1 MGKFINFNGELLPED
16 QPVFTAASRAARFG
30 DGLFETMRMNNGQV
44 LFAEQHASRLFKGLQ
59 LLQFKLPKDFT
70 WNFLENEIARLAK
83 KNNCSPHARI
93 RLMVVRGEGAISDE
107 PINSPQFLIE
117 CWPTEIYSFNQK
129 GISLGIFEEARKSND
144 HYSSIKSANFLPYV
158 MAMEFA
164 KGKGWDECLL
174 LNSEHR
180 VCDGTIS
187 NVFWIRGSGI
197 CTPPLSE
204 GGIAGVMRSFLLE
217 ALLYNGYF
225 VEEEQ
230 CTIKELLGA
239 DEIFLTNVVRGIR
252 WVSTLQEKAYKNDI
266 TTKIFNELI
275 KPLM

>member
-1 MGKFINFNGELLPED
+1 MPQYINFNGQLVPHD
-16 QPVFTAASRAARFG
+16 KPVFTAASRAARFG
-30 DGLFETMRMNNGQV
+30 DGLFETMRTNNGQV
-44 LFAEQHASRLFKGLQ
+44 LFGEQHAARLFKGLQ
-59 LLQFKLPKDFT
+59 LLQFKLPEDFT
-70 WNFLENEIARLAK
+70 WKFLENEIARLAK
-83 KNNCSPHARI
+83 KNNCGMHARI
-93 RLMVVRGEGAISDE
+93 RLMVTRGEGAITDE

-117 CWPTEIYSFNQK
+117 CWPIEIYSFNQE
-129 GISLGIFEEARKSND
+129 GLSLGVFEEARKSND
-144 HYSSIKSANFLPYV
+144 HYSNIKSANFLPYV

-164 KGKGWDECLL
+164 KKKGWDECLL

-204 GGIAGVMRSFLLE
+204 GGIAGVMQSFLLE
-217 ALLYNGYF
+217 ALLCNGYF
-225 VEEEQ
+225 VEEER

-252 WVSTLQEKAYKNDI
+252 WVSTLEGKTYKKDM

-275 KPLM
+275 RPLM